1 MSDLQGVSRMTRPAV
16 VLLLLVAAKLGTG
29 QDCPDVP
36 LLEIPQQYSASVM
49 INLQFGAIAGRSTF
63 IWEAAD
69 NDKHRAQV
77 CYFTYVYL
85 VEVIPKY

>member
-1 MSDLQGVSRMTRPAV
+1 MRYLQGVSMMTRPAV
-16 VLLLLVAAKLGTG
+16 LLLLLVVAKLGTG

-77 CYFTYVYL
+77 CYPIVGI
-85 VEVIPKY
+85 IPKC